1 MHDIGGFVREHRH
14 RPHHDK
20 AWGIVDDRNRLAECL
35 EKAGRLRERGV
46 ISLVGSCNRHTG
58 GRRIVQREVE
68 QNDRRPVRNCPLSC
82 GPAVGER
89 QNCVVNSDQ
98 AGPLADDYG
107 DTRIPR

>member
-1 MHDIGGFVREHRH
+1 MHDIGVSFASIANVRITIRPRH
-14 RPHHDK
+14 RRH
-20 AWGIVDDRNRLAECL
+20 RNRLAERL
-35 EKAGRLRERGV
+35 VPRRLRERGV
-46 ISLVGSCNRHTG
+46 ISLVGSCDRHTG

-68 QNDRRPVRNCPLSC
+68 QNGGRPVRNCPLSC

-98 AGPLADDYG
+98 AGPLADDHG